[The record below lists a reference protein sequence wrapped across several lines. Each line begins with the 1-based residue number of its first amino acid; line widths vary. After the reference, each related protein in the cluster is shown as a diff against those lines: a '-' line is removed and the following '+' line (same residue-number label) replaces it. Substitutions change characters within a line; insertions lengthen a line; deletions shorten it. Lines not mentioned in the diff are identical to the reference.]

1 METKF
6 RGRNGGN
13 QAGRPGTRTARGSTQ
28 YGDRIDAPT
37 EGQVSVATAD
47 GNAERA
53 PVGHATGHP
62 RDGRFRESAMSI
74 ETRRETRSETEADED
89 AEVADRNAVAVHFA
103 DGTVASYAVVV
114 RAHDEDWLYAERLV
128 GEGDG
133 LDEEEVARFSLDPS
147 ERLELWRLEL
157 KLKGGGTNPAVSVD
171 VYDVTNDAVLGR
183 TSDRA
188 TGGKS
193 PVGTSGTG
201 ATIVVRV
208 TNTSGAAQDVTIS
221 GITGVVAGTAAVDV
235 FVAAGQ
241 SNALGRGRASRS
253 PDVPRGAAFEYK
265 WTEDSIVPLDDPVGE
280 DAPPEQQA
288 TTGSLWPAFAT
299 EYYARTGRPA
309 VYVAYSSGGSGQTPG
324 SRMDPDRLWS
334 RGGTLYDDARDELLA
349 ALDYLEDEGFD
360 PTVRGCVWLQGEQ
373 DAHAIDRRIISKSE
387 YADAFEDHIDRWQ
400 SDVQDDFRF
409 FVLQIGHERRGDT
422 SGYRAVRAV
431 QSAVANRRAYVHM
444 VSTIQTNFPAEGKMQ
459 DALHYTQEGYNEA
472 GETAGK
478 NTAAVLDS
486 RRVPSSDAGV
496 LASTDDGVLSTTTDA
511 AFETSRRR

>member
-1 METKF
+1 MPRYNQPEAGDENWNVPLNENFADLGVEVQAEVETWSDL
-6 RGRNGGN
+6 
-13 QAGRPGTRTARGSTQ
+13 PEPGSTERSSNGQ
-28 YGDRIDAPT
+28 WPLYRVAADAVFVRVTDDSREIVGGLGSSSHPLPA
-37 EGQVSVATAD
+37 V
-47 GNAERA
+47 NARA
-53 PVGHATGHP
+53 
-62 RDGRFRESAMSI
+62 
-74 ETRRETRSETEADED
+74 
-89 AEVADRNAVAVHFA
+89 
-103 DGTVASYAVVV
+103 V
-114 RAHDEDWLYAERLV
+114 RATQATVTHGRGFLSLPLHHVNYR
-128 GEGDG
+128 DG
-133 LDEEEVARFSLDPS
+133 LDEEEVARFSLAPS

-193 PVGTSGTG
+193 PVGTSGAG

-221 GITGVVAGTAAVDV
+221 GITSVVAGTAAVDV

-334 RGGTLYDDARDELLA
+334 RDGTLYDDARDELLA

-486 RRVPSSDAGV
+486 RRVSSSDAGV